1 MKSST
6 NGLISVS
13 ANVHQNKIVFCNKIF
28 MEIRINIGGEI
39 TDVHINFFIN
49 KKIIREEKVGD
60 TYFITIE
67 NGEYSLTYSI
77 HQNYY
82 DKVKV
87 ELRNLKIDNILD

>member
-1 MKSST
+1 
-6 NGLISVS
+6 
-13 ANVHQNKIVFCNKIF
+13 

-39 TDVHINFFIN
+39 IDVHINFFIDQ
-49 KKIIREEKVGD
+49 KIIDQNKIGD

-67 NGEYSLTYSI
+67 NGDYSLTYSI

-87 ELRNLKIDNILD
+87 ELRDIKIDTILD

>member
-1 MKSST
+1 
-6 NGLISVS
+6 
-13 ANVHQNKIVFCNKIF
+13 
-28 MEIRINIGGEI
+28 MEIRINIGGDI

-49 KKIIREEKVGD
+49 QKVIREEKIGD
-60 TYFITIE
+60 TYFITME
-67 NGEYSLTYSI
+67 NGEYNLTYSI